1 MPLGGAVDAAAAD
14 DPSRTAFERLH
25 KTSEHVEEAILLC
38 GLVLVGVLAMPEI
51 SARRNG

>member
-1 MPLGGAVDAAAAD
+1 MDAAAAD

-38 GLVLVGVLAMPEI
+38 GLVLVGVLAMPET
-51 SARRNG
+51 STRDTATGFRA

>member
-1 MPLGGAVDAAAAD
+1 MRLLSD

-38 GLVLVGVLAMPEI
+38 GLVLVGVLAMPETP
-51 SARRNG
+51 ARRNA